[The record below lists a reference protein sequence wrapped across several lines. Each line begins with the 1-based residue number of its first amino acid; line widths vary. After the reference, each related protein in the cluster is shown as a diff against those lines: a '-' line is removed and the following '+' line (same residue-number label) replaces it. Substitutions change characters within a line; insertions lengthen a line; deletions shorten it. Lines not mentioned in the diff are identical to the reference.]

1 MPVWLWFVD
10 SLAFIVGSILVV
22 VVILTMRRR
31 RIARSSGSFDLSI
44 NKHIEAAPSGWT
56 LGMARYTENH
66 LEWFRTFSFS
76 WRPHY
81 RFERGH
87 IKIEGRRD
95 PEGREAFAVHAGHVV
110 VTCTTDVGVRQ
121 MAIGPQALTGLLS
134 WLEASPPG
142 HSVNNVV

>member
-10 SLAFIVGSILVV
+10 SLAFIVGSLVIV
-22 VVILTMRRR
+22 VLVLTLRRR
-31 RIARSSGSFDLSI
+31 AIARSSGSFDLSI
-44 NKHIEAAPSGWT
+44 NKHSEASASGWT
-56 LGMARYTENH
+56 LGMARYSENH

-76 WRPHY
+76 WRPRY

-87 IKIEGRRD
+87 IHIHDRRE
-95 PEGREAFAVHAGHVV
+95 PEGREAFAVHAGHVIV
-110 VTCTTDVGVRQ
+110 ECHTEVGVRQ
-121 MAIGPQALTGLLS
+121 MAIGPSALTGLLA

>member
-10 SLAFIVGSILVV
+10 SLAFIVGSLVLVV
-22 VVILTMRRR
+22 LVLTLRRR
-31 RIARSSGSFDLSI
+31 SIARSSGSFDLSI
-44 NKHIEAAPSGWT
+44 NRHPEASASGWT
-56 LGMARYTENH
+56 LGMARYSENH

-76 WRPHY
+76 WRPRY

-87 IKIEGRRD
+87 IDIQGRRE

-110 VTCTTDVGVRQ
+110 VECHTEVGVRQ
-121 MAIGPQALTGLLS
+121 MAIGPRALTGLLA

-142 HSVNNVV
+142 QSVNNVV

>member
-10 SLAFIVGSILVV
+10 SLAFIIGSLVAV
-22 VVILTMRRR
+22 VLVLTFRRR
-31 RIARSSGSFDLSI
+31 WIARSSGSFDLSI
-44 NKHIEAAPSGWT
+44 NKHAEASASGWT
-56 LGMARYTENH
+56 LGMGRYSENH

-76 WRPHY
+76 WRPRY

-87 IKIEGRRD
+87 IHIEGRRV
-95 PEGREAFAVHAGHVV
+95 PEGREGFAVHAGHVIV
-110 VTCTTDVGVRQ
+110 ECQTEFGVRQ
-121 MAIGPQALTGLLS
+121 MAIGPRALTGLLA